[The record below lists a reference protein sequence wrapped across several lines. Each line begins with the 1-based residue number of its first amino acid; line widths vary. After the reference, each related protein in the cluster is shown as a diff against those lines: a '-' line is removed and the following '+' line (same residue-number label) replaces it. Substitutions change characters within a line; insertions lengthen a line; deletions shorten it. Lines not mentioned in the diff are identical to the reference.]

1 MEVTHVRRRT
11 IGITVAAVIA
21 TVAIAGY
28 GAASAVVYD
37 TLTKVSGDC
46 PVAWERNDP
55 TNFELLAHDGGP
67 VDDHEDFDTSP
78 YLMPEPEV
86 VTIPSR
92 DAGIEISG
100 WYVPAASPDAP
111 TVIVVHGLTACK
123 RDHAVLLPA
132 GMLHRNGFAV
142 LLIDLRD
149 HGDSTFEDG
158 RYAAGT
164 EEYRDVLGA
173 WDWLQSAKGAPAD
186 RIGLV
191 GISLGAATTLI
202 ATGHEPGVAATWEDS
217 SYADLPSI
225 IRDEL
230 TRSGYP
236 TFLDVGATTAA
247 RLLSGDDL
255 TSYSPLDGVA
265 ALDGRPIFITHG
277 DDDERIAVRYGHEL
291 AAAAEAAGSHP
302 ETWFVPGSGHT
313 EAMLDHPD
321 EYERRL
327 VDFFRHTIGGGS

>member
-1 MEVTHVRRRT
+1 MRRRT
-11 IGITVAAVIA
+11 IVISLTTVAATILV
-21 TVAIAGY
+21 AGY

-37 TLTKVSGDC
+37 KLTKVTGDC
-46 PVAWERNDP
+46 PPAWADNHP
-55 TNFELLAHDGGP
+55 TSFELYGYDGGDVP
-67 VDDHEDFDTSP
+67 GRGDFDTTP
-78 YLMPEPEV
+78 YFMPEPEV

-92 DAGIEISG
+92 DAGIEVSG
-100 WYVPAASPDAP
+100 WYIPAAESDAP
-111 TVIVVHGLTACK
+111 TVIVVHGVTACK

-132 GMLHRNGFAV
+132 GMLHRNGFSV

-158 RYAAGT
+158 RYAGGT

-173 WDWLQSAKGAPAD
+173 WDWLQTAKNVPAE
-186 RIGLV
+186 RIGLLGV
-191 GISLGAATTLI
+191 SLGAATTLI

-236 TFLDVGATTAA
+236 TFLDLGAVLAA

-255 TSYSPLDGVA
+255 TSYSPLDGINQ
-265 ALDGRPIFITHG
+265 LDGRPIFITHG
-277 DDDERIAVRYGHEL
+277 DQDDRIAVRYGHDLE
-291 AAAAEAAGSHP
+291 AAAGAAGSSP
-302 ETWFVPGSGHT
+302 STWFVADSGHT
-313 EAMLDHPD
+313 QAMVDQPD

-327 VDFFRHTIGGGS
+327 VEFFESTIGRQSGPLD

>member
-1 MEVTHVRRRT
+1 MRRRT
-11 IGITVAAVIA
+11 IAISIA
-21 TVAIAGY
+21 TVTVTIFAIGY

-37 TLTKVSGDC
+37 KLTKVTGDC
-46 PVAWERNDP
+46 PPVWANNDP
-55 TNFELLAHDGGP
+55 THFELYGYDGGP
-67 VDDHEDFDTSP
+67 VPGREHLDTRP
-78 YLMPEPEV
+78 YWMPEPEL

-92 DAGIEISG
+92 DAGIDVSG
-100 WYVPAASPDAP
+100 WYIPAAADAP
-111 TVIVVHGLTACK
+111 TVIVVHGVTACK

-132 GMLHRNGFAV
+132 GMLHRNGFSV

-158 RYAAGT
+158 RYAGGT

-173 WDWLQSAKGAPAD
+173 WDWLQSVRGVPAE

-191 GISLGAATTLI
+191 GVSLGAATTLI
-202 ATGHEPGVAATWEDS
+202 ATGHEPAVAATWEDS

-236 TFLDVGATTAA
+236 TFLDTGAVLAA
-247 RLLSGDDL
+247 RLMSGDDL
-255 TSYSPLDGVA
+255 TSYSPLDGINQ
-265 ALDGRPIFITHG
+265 LDGRPIYITHG
-277 DDDERIAVRYGHEL
+277 DKDDRIAVRYGHDLET
-291 AAAAEAAGSHP
+291 AAKAAESSP
-302 ETWFVPGSGHT
+302 KTWFVAGSGHT
-313 EAMLDHPD
+313 QAMVDEPD

-327 VDFFRHTIGGGS
+327 VEFFSQTIGPSWPH